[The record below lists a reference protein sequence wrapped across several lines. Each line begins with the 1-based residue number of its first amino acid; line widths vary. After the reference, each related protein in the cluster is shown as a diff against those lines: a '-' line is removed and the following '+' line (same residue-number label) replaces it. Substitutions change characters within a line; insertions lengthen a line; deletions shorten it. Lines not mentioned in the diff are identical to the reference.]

1 MSLSPK
7 TEAPGVLVIGT
18 NHRQAPVEFR
28 ERVAFVAEEMQRFL
42 VQTHA
47 ALHQSDCFMVSTCN
61 RTEIY
66 AFHTEPPRAATRVRQ
81 LLAEFKSIDVEAD
94 AKHFYEYHGR
104 GAVEQL
110 YRVAA
115 GLDSLMLGETQIL
128 QQIQDGF
135 DASMRA
141 GSLGVVGERLIA
153 SAIRC
158 GRRARAETAISNGA
172 ISVAFAAVSLAHKVF
187 GDLTG
192 RAALVL
198 GAGETGT
205 LVARHLREHGVGR
218 LLVVNR
224 NIDRARALAAEM
236 RGEPLPLDA
245 LANALTQ
252 VDIVITAT
260 SAPLPLI
267 DVAMARAAMKARQHR
282 SFLIVDIGVPRDVHP
297 DVRNID
303 NVFLH
308 DVDSLQVM
316 IEQTLLKRRRE
327 VPKVEKIIA
336 EEVSSFLDWHRG
348 LQAAPVIKEL
358 RGRLEAL
365 REQEISRHASHLSVE
380 QRAAVE
386 QVTRALL
393 NKLLH
398 RPTLVLREASS
409 QGEVGL
415 RRIEAVRD
423 AFGLDDMHVHADA
436 EAETDSPARESSS

>member
-1 MSLSPK
+1 MSLTAKSD
-7 TEAPGVLVIGT
+7 APGVVVIGT

-28 ERVAFVAEEMQRFL
+28 ERVAFVADEMQRFL
-42 VQTHA
+42 ERAHTV
-47 ALHQSDCFMVSTCN
+47 LHECDCFMVSTCN

-66 AFHTEPPRAATRVRQ
+66 AFHPEPPRAATRVRQ
-81 LLAEFKSIDVEAD
+81 LLAEFKSIDADRD

-104 GAVEQL
+104 NAVEQL

-135 DASMRA
+135 DASLRA
-141 GSLGVVGERLIA
+141 GSVGVVGERLIA
-153 SAIRC
+153 SAIRS
-158 GRRARAETAISNGA
+158 GRRARAETAISHGA

-187 GDLTG
+187 GDLAG
-192 RAALVL
+192 RAAVVL

-218 LLVVNR
+218 LLIVNR
-224 NIDRARALAAEM
+224 DIDRARALAAEV
-236 RGEPLPLDA
+236 RGEPLAIAELPT
-245 LANALTQ
+245 ALTQ

-260 SAPLPLI
+260 SAPTPLI
-267 DVAMARAAMKARQHR
+267 DVAMVRAAMKARQRR
-282 SFLIVDIGVPRDVHP
+282 SFLFVDIGVPRDVHP
-297 DVRNID
+297 DVRHID

-308 DVDSLQVM
+308 DVDGLQVM

-327 VPKVEKIIA
+327 VPKVERIIS
-336 EEVSSFLDWHRG
+336 EEVGLFLDWHRG

-358 RGRLEAL
+358 RGHLEAL
-365 REQEISRHASHLSVE
+365 REQEIARHASHLSPE
-380 QRAAVE
+380 QRTAVD

-398 RPTLVLREASS
+398 RPTLLLREATS
-409 QGEVGL
+409 QGEAGL

-423 AFGLDDMHVHADA
+423 AFGLDDERAHADA
-436 EAETDSPARESSS
+436 EADSKARGGSS